1 MDTPLDVGVRAI
13 NSLLL
18 GRGQRLGIIAGSGVG
33 KSILLGMMSK
43 YTEADIVVV
52 GMIGE
57 RGREVGVCKYHFS
70 EESKERTAIVAV
82 PAEQVSLLR
91 IRGAERATAIAEYF
105 RDKGKMS
112 FNYGLAYKGCACSKR
127 NWTCPW

>member
-13 NSLLL
+13 NSLLTV

-57 RGREVGVCKYHFS
+57 RGREVG
-70 EESKERTAIVAV
+70 
-82 PAEQVSLLR
+82 SL
-91 IRGAERATAIAEYF
+91 
-105 RDKGKMS
+105 
-112 FNYGLAYKGCACSKR
+112 
-127 NWTCPW
+127 